1 MEDMLLEKVTPTERI
16 EVVLALRNQLAR
28 YGIEKM
34 LQSVDIVTRQRSYD
48 DLTTAL
54 DTVAGVGAACELGTV
69 VVVVALREIDG
80 DAPLGLRAAAE
91 RGVKVLFLLDELDR
105 RKLSRVAPTDGSGF
119 MFADELGAG
128 TLRQT
133 LTRLRDGEMPMS
145 ARLTRSLLT
154 TDDDGGLF
162 DGGGRS
168 EIRITPRE
176 RHVLTLLVEGLSNKQ
191 IARRLDISDHGAKRH
206 VANILAKLN
215 CPNRTLAV
223 AKALR
228 EGLCVLP

>member
-1 MEDMLLEKVTPTERI
+1 MEDVLLEKVTPTERI
-16 EVVLALRNQLAR
+16 EVVLALRNELAR

-34 LQSVDIVTRQRSYD
+34 LQSVDIVTRQTSYD

-54 DTVAGVGAACELGTV
+54 DTVAGVGAACDPGTV
-69 VVVVALREIDG
+69 VVVVALSEIDG
-80 DAPLGLRAAAE
+80 EAPPALRAAAE

-105 RKLSRVAPTDGSGF
+105 RKLRRVAPTGGSGF

-128 TLRQT
+128 TLSQT

-154 TDDDGGLF
+154 TDDGGPVDGE
-162 DGGGRS
+162 GRS

-176 RHVLTLLVEGLSNKQ
+176 RHVLMLLVDGLSNKQ
-191 IARRLDISDHGAKRH
+191 IARRLEISDHGAKRH

-228 EGLCVLP
+228 EGHCPLP